1 MGSYV
6 LHYILS
12 DNHKVEEKI
21 EDKVCDLLQECN
33 EFAKGKNMPELCS
46 IYDNFGLEQDAMII
60 YHTIADY
67 LIKEK
72 QQIQEIE
79 ITVKRKGN

>member
-1 MGSYV
+1 
-6 LHYILS
+6 LS